1 MHERCA
7 NRERCAA
14 LPDPLSIGE
23 EPIDARRRGRMATNE
38 RIVFPERGVV
48 RVEPCPMPAPGV
60 GEVLVRARVTLVSTG
75 TELTALMADYPPG
88 STWETMFPFP
98 VRPGYDHVGEVVAL
112 GEGVDPVWLGRRVAS
127 LQPHARFVVA
137 AADAC
142 RWVPDEVSDEQA
154 SFCTIAEIVMNGVRR
169 SRLTWGETV
178 VVFGAGLLG
187 QFTARVCLQA
197 GAAVV
202 VVVDVAAAR
211 LVYLP
216 ADPRV
221 VAVDPGAC
229 EVVDVV
235 REVTRGRMADVV
247 FEVTGDPS
255 LVARQVGMLREQ
267 GRLVILSSPRGPSTI
282 DLHDHCMRPSITIV
296 GAHNFSHP
304 QVATLAD
311 PWVAARHAEAFFDL
325 VRQGLL
331 DVDRL
336 ISDRV
341 PYREAPEV
349 YGRLVGDRS
358 EVMGVVVGW

>member
-1 MHERCA
+1 
-7 NRERCAA
+7 
-14 LPDPLSIGE
+14 
-23 EPIDARRRGRMATNE
+23 MADNE
-38 RIVFPERGVV
+38 AIIFPERGVV
-48 RVEPCPMPAPGV
+48 RVEACPMPAPGAD
-60 GEVLVRARVTLVSTG
+60 EVLVRTRVSLVSTG
-75 TELTALMADYPPG
+75 TELTALLADYPPG
-88 STWETMFPFP
+88 STWEAMFPFP
-98 VRPGYDHVGEVVAL
+98 VRPGYDNVGEVVAL

-137 AADAC
+137 APDAC
-142 RWVPDEVSDEQA
+142 RPVPDEVSDAQA

-187 QFTARVCLQA
+187 QFTARLCVLA
-197 GAAVV
+197 GAAAV

-211 LVYLP
+211 LAFLP
-216 ADPRV
+216 DDPRV
-221 VAVDPGAC
+221 VAIDPAVG
-229 EVVDVV
+229 DVGELV
-235 REVTRGRMADVV
+235 RSVTRGRMADVV

-255 LVARQVGMLREQ
+255 LVAQQVGMLREQ

-282 DLHDHCMRPSITIV
+282 DLHDHCMRPSLTIV

-311 PWVAARHAEAFFDL
+311 PWVPARHAEVFFDL
-325 VRQGLL
+325 VRQGLI

-341 PYREAPEV
+341 PYREAPTL
-349 YGRLVGDRS
+349 YGRLMADRS
-358 EVMGVVVGW
+358 GVMGAVVGW